1 MTYHG
6 QSLCVTGGLFPIPGL
21 TIVVCIILIWLFRLN
36 PVVTQI
42 FNLLVTPLELVMVV
56 PFVKAGEKLF
66 LAREAMS
73 LSPQAFVSQ
82 LLEEGVWSSLEQFGA
97 RLGMACVAWLLF
109 CTIASPI
116 LKLLCLPAVRL
127 ASRIYQRRMQP
138 DP

>member
-1 MTYHG
+1 MLVLISVG
-6 QSLCVTGGLFPIPGL
+6 VTGGLFPIPGL

-73 LSPQAFVSQ
+73 CCPRA
-82 LLEEGVWSSLEQFGA
+82 
-97 RLGMACVAWLLF
+97 
-109 CTIASPI
+109 
-116 LKLLCLPAVRL
+116 AVRRL
-127 ASRIYQRRMQP
+127 LRAR
-138 DP
+138 